1 MAAARRPARDVLVV
15 GPNLTIDRTLSTDE
29 LRPGGATA
37 ISKVIVTAG
46 GKGVN
51 VARAATFLG
60 LRATVTGLLAGHMG
74 RAAADLLRDEGIEL
88 VGVSVPGELRFALI
102 ILEDGGRATVINEP
116 GPVLAAEDWLQYEAA
131 SVDAFED
138 HAVVVC
144 SGSLP
149 PGAPADG
156 YARIVQ
162 AARDRGRVVIVDAA
176 GRPLVEALE
185 HGPDAVCP
193 NLAEAEGVLLG
204 GGDETVSAPD
214 DARDRSIAAA
224 EALVGRGARAA
235 IVTAASAGVAIADRE
250 NRSGRWIPAPAV
262 TVSNPMGAGDAFAA
276 GLASG
281 FARGSAVDQAARF
294 AVGVASASVEHDRA
308 GWLDADRASELAG
321 TTDIDSPAA

>member
-51 VARAATFLG
+51 VARAARFLG

-74 RAAADLLRDEGIEL
+74 RAAADLLRDEGIDL

-102 ILEDGGRATVINEP
+102 ILEDGGRATVLNEP
-116 GPVLAAEDWLQYEAA
+116 GPVLAEEHWLGYEAA
-131 SVDAFED
+131 SVEAFED
-138 HAVVVC
+138 HAIVVC

-156 YARIVQ
+156 YARIVR
-162 AARDRGRVVIVDAA
+162 AARERGRVVIVDAA
-176 GRPLVEALE
+176 GPPLVEALE

-204 GGDETVSAPD
+204 GGEETVSAPA
-214 DARDRSIAAA
+214 DARDRSISAA
-224 EALVGRGARAA
+224 EALVGHGARAA

-250 NRSGRWIPAPAV
+250 NRSGRWIAAPAV

-276 GLASG
+276 GLAAG

-308 GWLDADRASELAG
+308 GWLDAGRASELAG
-321 TTDIDSPAA
+321 TTDVDSPPA